1 MSLSVTAIYPGTFDP
16 LTLGHEDIVRRGS
29 RLFSHVIVAVAI
41 AHHKKTLFDVHERVS
56 LVQASLKDCSNVS
69 VISFD
74 GLVKDCALN
83 HGAQV
88 MIRGVRSVTDF
99 DFEAQLC
106 GMNKLLAPT
115 VETVFLTPQAH
126 LQSLSSTLIR
136 EISSLNGDVSSW
148 VSESVNQAL
157 LAKRQDRQR

>member
-1 MSLSVTAIYPGTFDP
+1 MSNVIGLYPGTFDP
-16 LTLGHEDIVRRGS
+16 LTLGHEDIVRRS
-29 RLFSHVIVAVAI
+29 AKLVDKLIISVAA
-41 AHHKKTLFDVHERVS
+41 AHHKKTLFSLDER
-56 LVQASLKDCSNVS
+56 LNMTRETLKDCPNVL
-69 VISFD
+69 VESFT
-74 GLVKDCALN
+74 GLVSEFAVSRGVN
-83 HGAQV
+83 V